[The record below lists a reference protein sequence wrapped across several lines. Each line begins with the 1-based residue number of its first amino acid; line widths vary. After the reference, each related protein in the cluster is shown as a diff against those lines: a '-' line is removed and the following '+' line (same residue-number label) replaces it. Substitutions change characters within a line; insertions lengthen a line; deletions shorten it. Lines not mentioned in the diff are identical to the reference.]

1 MENLFNS
8 GREPFMPKRFFAD
21 GRKRHPSQIPEP
33 GKSLAD
39 LYPEIAAEFIC
50 ASDPRERKID
60 LTPWDYKPISH
71 QKAWF
76 KCRKCGTTWEA
87 RIYNRTSHKSGCPR
101 CELLN
106 NKWST
111 SYQEQYIKNV
121 LKCVFPDL
129 QEQVRIP
136 GTRMSVDMYIPSQNL
151 VIEYGSQFQHTED
164 RKQDAYKRAYCKDK
178 GIKILFIIQ
187 DVDVSARNSGQFYDG
202 AIRIPNRNK
211 SDQKKFIDP
220 VLDRICK
227 ACGKEYEL
235 AMVDRDMCSRKALE
249 DQKRIRRWRS

>member
-1 MENLFNS
+1 MKNLFNS

-21 GRKRHPSQIPEP
+21 GRKRDLRQIPKRGE
-33 GKSLAD
+33 SLAD
-39 LYPEIAAEFIC
+39 KFPEIAAEFIC
-50 ASDPRERKID
+50 ASDPKERASN
-60 LTPWDYKPISH
+60 LTPWDYKPQQGS
-71 QKAWF
+71 KAWF
-76 KCRKCGTTWEA
+76 KCRKCGTTWETS
-87 RIYNRTSHKSGCPR
+87 IHNRTSHKSGCPR
-101 CELLN
+101 CGLIN

-121 LKCVFPDL
+121 LQCVFPDL

-136 GTRMSVDMYIPSQNL
+136 GTRMSVDMYIPSAKL
-151 VIEYGSQFQHTED
+151 VIEYGQSYQHTED

-187 DVDVSARNSGQFYDG
+187 DADVSARNSGQFYDG

-249 DQKRIRRWRS
+249 DQKRIRRW

>member
-21 GRKRHPSQIPEP
+21 GRKRDLRQIPEP

-50 ASDPRERKID
+50 ASDPREREID
-60 LTPWDYKPISH
+60 LTPWDYKPSSN

-76 KCRKCGTTWEA
+76 KCRRCGTTWEA
-87 RIYNRTSHKSGCPR
+87 IIKSRTKLNNGCPR
-101 CELLN
+101 CGLLN

-136 GTRMSVDMYIPSQNL
+136 GTRMSVDMYIPSKKL

-187 DVDVSARNSGQFYDG
+187 DKDVSARNSGQFYDG
-202 AIRIPNRNK
+202 AIRIASRVK
-211 SDQKKFIDP
+211 SDQIYSQEKTNN
-220 VLDRICK
+220 R
-227 ACGKEYEL
+227 YEEKW
-235 AMVDRDMCSRKALE
+235 DFYFTYR
-249 DQKRIRRWRS
+249 

>member
-1 MENLFNS
+1 MENLFNNEK
-8 GREPFMPKRFFAD
+8 GPFMPKRFFAD
-21 GRKRHPSQIPEP
+21 GRKRDLRQIPKRGE
-33 GKSLAD
+33 SLGD
-39 LYPEIAAEFIC
+39 KFPEIAAEFIC
-50 ASDPRERKID
+50 ASDPREKEID
-60 LTPWDYKPISH
+60 LTPWDYKPSSH

-76 KCRKCGTTWEA
+76 KCRRCGTTWKTS
-87 RIYNRTSHKSGCPR
+87 IHDRTSNKTGCPN
-101 CELLN
+101 CQKAWN
-106 NKWST
+106 T

-121 LKCVFPDL
+121 LQCVFPDL

-136 GTRMSVDMYIPSQNL
+136 GTRMSVDMYIPSKNL

-187 DVDVSARNSGQFYDG
+187 DVDVSARNSGQFYDD

-211 SDQKKFIDP
+211 TDQKKFIDP

-227 ACGKEYEL
+227 ACGKKYEL
-235 AMVDRDMCSRKALE
+235 AMVDRDMCQRQALE
-249 DQKRIRRWRS
+249 DQKRIRRW

>member
-8 GREPFMPKRFFAD
+8 GREPFMPKRFFMD
-21 GRKRHPSQIPEP
+21 GSKRNHRQIPKP
-33 GKSLAD
+33 GEQLAD
-39 LYPEIAAEFIC
+39 KFPEIAAEFVC
-50 ASDPRERKID
+50 ASDPRERAIN
-60 LTPWDYKPISH
+60 LTPWDYKPSSA

-87 RIYNRTSHKSGCPR
+87 RIYNRTSNKSGCPR

-106 NKWST
+106 NRWST

-136 GTRMSVDMYIPSQNL
+136 GTRMSVDMYIPSAKL
-151 VIEYGSQFQHTED
+151 VIEYGQSYQHTED

-187 DVDVSARNSGQFYDG
+187 DVDVSAGNSGQFYDG
-202 AIRIPNRNK
+202 AIRITNRNRA
-211 SDQKKFIDP
+211 DQKKFIDP

-227 ACGKEYEL
+227 ACGKKYEL

-249 DQKRIRRWRS
+249 DQKRIRRW

>member
-1 MENLFNS
+1 MENLFNNER
-8 GREPFMPKRFFAD
+8 GPFMPKRYFAD
-21 GRKRHPSQIPEP
+21 GRKRNLQQIPKRGEQ
-33 GKSLAD
+33 LAD
-39 LYPEIAAEFIC
+39 KFPEIAAEFVC
-50 ASDPRERKID
+50 ASDPREREID
-60 LTPWDYKPISH
+60 LTPWDYKPNSH

-76 KCRKCGTTWEA
+76 KCRRCGTTWKTSI
-87 RIYNRTSHKSGCPR
+87 RDRTFSKTGCPN
-101 CELLN
+101 CQ
-106 NKWST
+106 KAWST

-136 GTRMSVDMYIPSQNL
+136 GTRMSVDMYIPSAKL

-211 SDQKKFIDP
+211 TDQKKFIDP

-235 AMVDRDMCSRKALE
+235 AMVDRDICQRQALE
-249 DQKRIRRWRS
+249 DQKRIKW

>member
-21 GRKRHPSQIPEP
+21 GRKRDLRQIPKRGE
-33 GKSLAD
+33 SLAD
-39 LYPEIAAEFIC
+39 KFPEVAAEFVC
-50 ASDPRERKID
+50 ASDPREKEIN
-60 LTPWDYKPISH
+60 LTPWDYKPQQRS
-71 QKAWF
+71 KAWF
-76 KCRKCGTTWEA
+76 KCRKCGHEWKS
-87 RIYNRTSHKSGCPR
+87 RIADRTSNKTGCPN
-101 CELLN
+101 CQKAWN
-106 NKWST
+106 T

-136 GTRMSVDMYIPSQNL
+136 GTRMSVDMYIPSAKL

-164 RKQDAYKRAYCKDK
+164 RKQDAYKRAYCKNR

-187 DVDVSARNSGQFYDG
+187 DVDVSAGNSGQFYDG
-202 AIRIPNRNK
+202 AIRITNRNRA
-211 SDQKKFIDP
+211 DQKKFIDP

-227 ACGKEYEL
+227 AYGKEYEL

-249 DQKRIRRWRS
+249 DQKRIRRW

>member
-1 MENLFNS
+1 MKNLFNNEK
-8 GREPFMPKRFFAD
+8 GPFMPKRYFAD
-21 GRKRHPSQIPEP
+21 GRKRDLRQIPKRGEQ
-33 GKSLAD
+33 LAD
-39 LYPEIAAEFIC
+39 KFPEIAAEFVC
-50 ASDPRERKID
+50 ASDPREREID
-60 LTPWDYKPISH
+60 LTPWDYKPS
-71 QKAWF
+71 QNKRAKF
-76 KCRKCGTTWEA
+76 KCKTCGTTWETT
-87 RIYNRTSHKSGCPR
+87 ISNRTFGKTGCPR

-121 LKCVFPDL
+121 LQCVFPDL

-136 GTRMSVDMYIPSQNL
+136 GTRMSVDMYIPSKKL

-187 DVDVSARNSGQFYDG
+187 DVDISARNSGQFYDG
-202 AIRIPNRNK
+202 AIRIPNRDK
-211 SDQKKFIDP
+211 SDQRKFIDP

-249 DQKRIRRWRS
+249 DQKRIRRW